1 MERKINKHED
11 AVAIYFKVGF
21 IDEDMYSLTVDTA
34 YGDASAR
41 IVEKKE
47 LDEFLKDWQICIKQ
61 KLKKQGSLVTPA
73 EMVTSRCGSLK
84 NC

>member
-1 MERKINKHED
+1 MERKINKYED

-21 IDEDMYSLTVDTA
+21 IDEDTYSLTVDTA

-47 LDEFLKDWQICIKQ
+47 LNEFL
-61 KLKKQGSLVTPA
+61 
-73 EMVTSRCGSLK
+73 
-84 NC
+84 

>member
-21 IDEDMYSLTVDTA
+21 IDEDTYSLTVDTA
-34 YGDASAR
+34 YGDYSAR

-47 LDEFLKDWQICIKQ
+47 LDEFLKNW
-61 KLKKQGSLVTPA
+61 
-73 EMVTSRCGSLK
+73 
-84 NC
+84 

>member
-1 MERKINKHED
+1 MERKVNKYED

-21 IDEDMYSLTVDTA
+21 IDDDIYSLTVDTA
-34 YGDASAR
+34 YGDYSAR

-61 KLKKQGSLVTPA
+61 KLKKQDSLIL
-73 EMVTSRCGSLK
+73 RRLI
-84 NC
+84 

>member
-1 MERKINKHED
+1 MERKVNKYED

-34 YGDASAR
+34 YGDYSAR

-47 LDEFLKDWQICIKQ
+47 LDE
-61 KLKKQGSLVTPA
+61 LKKDLEDYGIHVCKL
-73 EMVTSRCGSLK
+73 
-84 NC
+84 